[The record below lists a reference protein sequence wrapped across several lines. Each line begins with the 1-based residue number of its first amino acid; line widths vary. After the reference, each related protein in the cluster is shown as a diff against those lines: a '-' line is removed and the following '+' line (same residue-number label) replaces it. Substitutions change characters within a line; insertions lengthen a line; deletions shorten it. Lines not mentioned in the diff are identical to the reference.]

1 MKSFAQNHPL
11 WFVILVFAAE
21 SLLAVPF
28 VAIYKIFQL
37 DIEPLRLIIPIAQS
51 VFVLWVIYLL
61 GWMKQVGFVS
71 RVKNVHLLWFPLLL
85 AFAPFLIYGSVE
97 IAVQGILF
105 YTLAL
110 LFTGISEE
118 GLARGIILRA
128 LLPKGLW
135 VAILGAGVLFSVS
148 HLSNLVFAEGTL
160 VDLLEVLLNTFGFAI
175 LYGAVFI
182 RTLNIYPLIILHT
195 LHDFALVVSGTAGPY
210 ATQPLPT
217 SMHIAGAVISI
228 LYGAYLV
235 RNIDA
240 TIVLK
245 ELNSSSD

>member
-1 MKSFAQNHPL
+1 MKSFAKNHPF
-11 WFVILVFAAE
+11 WFAIIIFVAE

-28 VAIYKIFQL
+28 VMAFKVFKL

-51 VFVLWVIYLL
+51 IFVLLIIYLL
-61 GWMKQVGFVS
+61 GWLKQVGFVS
-71 RVKNVHLLWFPLLL
+71 RVRNVHLLWLPLLL

-97 IAVQGILF
+97 IAVQGVLF
-105 YTLAL
+105 YTLAI

-118 GLARGIILRA
+118 GLARGIILRT

-135 VAILGAGVLFSVS
+135 VAILGAGVLFSVA
-148 HLSNLVFAEGTL
+148 HLSNLFFAEMTL

-182 RTLNIYPLIILHT
+182 RTLNIYPLIVLHT
-195 LHDFALVVSGTAGPY
+195 LHDFSLVVSGTAGPF

-217 SMHIAGAVISI
+217 SMHIAGTVISI
-228 LYGAYLV
+228 IFGIYLV
-235 RNIDA
+235 RNIKTK
-240 TIVLK
+240 TILD
-245 ELNSSSD
+245 EINSVSS